1 VASTRGA
8 RSAKVAYRDV
18 SAEDEVFRDV
28 NDADQLVDEPGMH
41 GKPGL
46 QAGGALVAATRA
58 PTVAFAVDA
67 ASFGI
72 SALTFWLIRRSPE
85 SRTETTE
92 PEATGDP
99 QAAEGS
105 RK

>member
-1 VASTRGA
+1 LTYTVKYLTGNVKNREAVQA
-8 RSAKVAYRDV
+8 
-18 SAEDEVFRDV
+18 
-28 NDADQLVDEPGMH
+28 
-41 GKPGL
+41 GL
-46 QAGGALVAATRA
+46 LLGPVAGGALVAATRA